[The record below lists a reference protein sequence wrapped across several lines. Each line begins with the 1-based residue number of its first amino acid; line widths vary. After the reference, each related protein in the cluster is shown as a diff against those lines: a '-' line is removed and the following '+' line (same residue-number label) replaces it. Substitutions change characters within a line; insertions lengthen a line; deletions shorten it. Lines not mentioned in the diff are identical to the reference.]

1 MQQQV
6 LESGLQFDSPEQN
19 DPTNSDFGTAQQP
32 HPAAPIVSPY
42 QNTNQENNS
51 NQALSFINPIELQ
64 SVSQY
69 QNIGD
74 GFKQKE
80 VMNTSIQEGIT
91 HQDKGSDVIKEK
103 TIEDG
108 QFKLYNAGVQNS
120 RNDFEA
126 NKAFVPK
133 NTIPTLEEQSIEE
146 SYNNDVEGVIGN
158 NTTDNR
164 IANDI
169 DRLP

>member
-1 MQQQV
+1 
-6 LESGLQFDSPEQN
+6 
-19 DPTNSDFGTAQQP
+19 
-32 HPAAPIVSPY
+32 
-42 QNTNQENNS
+42 
-51 NQALSFINPIELQ
+51 
-64 SVSQY
+64 
-69 QNIGD
+69 
-74 GFKQKE
+74 
-80 VMNTSIQEGIT
+80 MNTSIQEGIT

-108 QFKLYNAGVQNS
+108 QFKLYNDGVQNS
-120 RNDFEA
+120 RNDVEA

>member
-1 MQQQV
+1 M
-6 LESGLQFDSPEQN
+6 
-19 DPTNSDFGTAQQP
+19 
-32 HPAAPIVSPY
+32 ISPY

-80 VMNTSIQEGIT
+80 VMNTSLQEGIT

-108 QFKLYNAGVQNS
+108 QFKLYNAGV
-120 RNDFEA
+120 
-126 NKAFVPK
+126 
-133 NTIPTLEEQSIEE
+133 
-146 SYNNDVEGVIGN
+146 
-158 NTTDNR
+158 
-164 IANDI
+164 
-169 DRLP
+169 

>member
-6 LESGLQFDSPEQN
+6 SESGLQFDSPEQN
-19 DPTNSDFGTAQQP
+19 APTNSDFSTAQQP
-32 HPAAPIVSPY
+32 QPAAPIVSPY

-91 HQDKGSDVIKEK
+91 HQDKGSDIVKDK

-108 QFKLYNAGVQNS
+108 QFKLYNTGVQNS
-120 RNDFEA
+120 RNDYEA